1 LGWSQAVLHGIVLPR
16 KSGARYGPG
25 FLTAVLL
32 HVPIGIAYVKALQE
46 EDRITTRDWIN
57 SLGCAVASTVGG
69 LVVPNL
75 VMRDKNSP
83 YEFTAAQMGPYD
95 TDAPG

>member
-1 LGWSQAVLHGIVLPR
+1 M
-16 KSGARYGPG
+16 
-25 FLTAVLL
+25 
-32 HVPIGIAYVKALQE
+32 KALQE
-46 EDRITTRDWIN
+46 EDRIATRDWIN